1 MKFLIDNQLPVA
13 LSRFLAS
20 LGCDCVHVIEAD
32 LAEASDIN
40 IWRYA
45 CERDRI
51 VISKDEDFLHLAS
64 KSLGTAGLIWVRLGN
79 CRTSN
84 LLAEFRRLWPRIQA
98 SLEAGDR
105 VIEIR

>member
-13 LSRFLAS
+13 LSRFLVS
-20 LGCDCVHVIEAD
+20 MGCDCTHVVHAG
-32 LAEASDIN
+32 LAEASDVN

-45 CERDRI
+45 GERGQI
-51 VISKDEDFLHLAS
+51 IITKDEDFLHLAS
-64 KSLGTAGLIWVRLGN
+64 KESGTAGLIWVRLGN

-84 LLAEFRRLWPRIQA
+84 LIAEFKRLWPRIQA

-105 VIEIR
+105 IVEIR